1 MNVPSCQRLS
11 LWRTNSLVCSAFQRN
26 TAASSDHQ
34 AFQLSGKKESSWV
47 YFEKNSSAEGSSTW
61 PVWKTTSET
70 EFSPSVALISSLTIC
85 SESLHFN
92 ITIHKKSKIKT
103 KKWSPHTPKES
114 RQARMSCAGWKLL
127 CPPLNCWNVHILDR
141 ISSLF
146 LQRQIRTAIGACH
159 LLKPLYNQTT

>member
-70 EFSPSVALISSLTIC
+70 EFSPSVALISSLTVC

-103 KKWSPHTPKES
+103 KKWSPHTPKS
-114 RQARMSCAGWKLL
+114 RDRQE
-127 CPPLNCWNVHILDR
+127 CPVQDGNCFVHLWIVEMFIFWTVYR
-141 ISSLF
+141 VYFYSAKSE
-146 LQRQIRTAIGACH
+146 LQ
-159 LLKPLYNQTT
+159 